1 MRKLIRPSQQELEE
15 LRQRYS
21 KEQSSQVKRSRTP
34 AAETGKEANFLR
46 HCIERQ
52 TPMVVKLQDGREVSG
67 VIEYYDKAFIRLTVK
82 NSPNEFI
89 YKKDIL
95 YLYPVR

>member
-21 KEQSSQVKRSRTP
+21 KEQSSQVKRARIP
-34 AAETGKEANFLR
+34 RDDTGKEAKFLR
-46 HCIERQ
+46 ECIDRQ
-52 TPMVVKLQDGREVSG
+52 VPVRIKLRDGREVTG
-67 VIEYYDKAFIRLTVK
+67 VIEYYDQSFIRLTVRQA
-82 NSPNEFI
+82 PNEFI

-95 YLYPVR
+95 YLQPER